1 MVVHNRFCKKSLV
14 DLYRENA
21 SFWSCHQHVNFFA
34 HNHFVKSDTR
44 LLKIHANAVEFK
56 LMEGFWPKFTT
67 NRAIDLCVKIE
78 VDKAYIYKFT

>member
-1 MVVHNRFCKKSLV
+1 MRFCKESLV

-21 SFWSCHQHVNFFA
+21 SHFFA